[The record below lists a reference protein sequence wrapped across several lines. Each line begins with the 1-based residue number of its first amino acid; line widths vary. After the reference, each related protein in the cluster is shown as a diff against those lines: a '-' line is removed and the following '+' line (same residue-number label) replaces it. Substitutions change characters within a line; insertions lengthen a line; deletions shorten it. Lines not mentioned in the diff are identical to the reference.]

1 MSVEIRRGRIR
12 EARRRPTVGAHALS
26 FLLVNILISRKR
38 NDDSYFAENIRDE
51 YANGQLDAQ
60 VESTLGEM
68 KQLAI
73 YGI

>member
-1 MSVEIRRGRIR
+1 MRCQLKFAEEGYAKLAGVQR
-12 EARRRPTVGAHALS
+12 
-26 FLLVNILISRKR
+26 
-38 NDDSYFAENIRDE
+38 YFAENIRDE

>member
-1 MSVEIRRGRIR
+1 MRS
-12 EARRRPTVGAHALS
+12 LS
-26 FLLVNILISRKR
+26 SLVNILISRKR

>member
-1 MSVEIRRGRIR
+1 MPIEVRRGRIL
-12 EARRRPTVGAHALS
+12 EARRRPTVNADATFFS
-26 FLLVNILISRKR
+26 LVTSTNGIMRT
-38 NDDSYFAENIRDE
+38 NGSYFAENIRDE

-73 YGI
+73 YGV